1 MTTSIPKV
9 ATDANPFAG
18 LEPARLWQLFAEL
31 TTIPRPSKKE
41 EAVLAWVDAWA
52 AGRGLEIRSDA
63 IGNRLVRVPATP
75 GRESAPA
82 AALQAHV
89 DMVSEKHSWSTFD
102 PEAGRLLVRKEG
114 DWLTAP
120 ETTLGADN
128 GIGVVTMMYM
138 AESTDVPHGPLELLF
153 TVDEETGL
161 TGAAQL
167 DPSMITARTL
177 LNLDS
182 EEDGF
187 LYIGCAGGADTTLHW
202 KGRMSH
208 VPETWSGVTINV
220 TGLTGGHSGGE
231 IHLNRGNSIKVLART
246 LREIGVR
253 VPFRILSISGGNK
266 RNAIPR
272 EARAELVVPS
282 AGDATRGLDVLE
294 RVAEAVAVSLEAMR
308 RHYGDREPSMAI
320 TAQPG
325 VAPALAHDE
334 AASKQ
339 LVALL
344 SAIPN
349 GVLAMSQSIP
359 GLVETSTNLAVVV
372 TKPAALGG
380 DVSITSSSRS
390 SDRNAME
397 EAVDTLASMGSLA
410 GCRIESFDKYGGWK
424 PAPESR
430 VVQQAADVHLRLFGT
445 EARITAIH
453 AGLECG
459 LFTEKFPGID
469 MVSFG
474 PDIRGPHAPGERV
487 SISST
492 AKFVRWLGGVLTELS
507 GS

>member
-1 MTTSIPKV
+1 MTTPTSRS
-9 ATDANPFAG
+9 AADANPFAG
-18 LEPARLWQLFAEL
+18 LMPVRLWELFAEL
-31 TTIPRPSKKE
+31 TTIPRPSRKE

-52 AGRGLEIRSDA
+52 AGRGFEIRHDA
-63 IGNRLVRVPATP
+63 IGNRLVRVPGTA
-75 GRESAPA
+75 GRESAPIV
-82 AALQAHV
+82 ALQAHV
-89 DMVSEKHSWSTFD
+89 DMVSEKHSWSTWD
-102 PEAGRLLVRKEG
+102 PDAGRILIQREG

-128 GIGVVTMMYM
+128 GIGVVLMMYI

-167 DPSMITARTL
+167 DPSLITAPTL
-177 LNLDS
+177 LTLDS
-182 EEDGF
+182 EEDGI

-202 KGRMSH
+202 KGQSRF
-208 VPETWSGVTINV
+208 VPDGWRGVSISV
-220 TGLTGGHSGGE
+220 TGLVGGHSGGE
-231 IHLNRGNSIKVLART
+231 IHLDRGNSLKILART

-253 VPFRILSISGGNK
+253 TPFCISAVSGGNK

-272 EARAELVVPS
+272 EARAELALPP
-282 AGDATRGLDVLE
+282 GPDAMV
-294 RVAEAVAVSLEAMR
+294 RVGEAVAASLEAAR
-308 RHYGDREPSMAI
+308 GHYATREPSVAI
-320 TAQPG
+320 TSLPG
-325 VAPALAHDE
+325 APPASVNDE
-334 AASKQ
+334 ASTKQ

-359 GLVETSTNLAVVV
+359 GLVETSTNLAVVT
-372 TKPAALGG
+372 TKPAAQGG
-380 DVSITSSSRS
+380 EVSITSSSRS
-390 SDRNAME
+390 SDRQAME
-397 EAVDTLASMGSLA
+397 EAVDTLASIGALS

-424 PAPESR
+424 PAPESN
-430 VVQQAADVHLRLFGT
+430 VVRLAAEVHLRLFGV
-445 EARITAIH
+445 EAPITAIH

-459 LFTEKFPGID
+459 LFAEKFPKID

-507 GS
+507 GERLT

>member
-1 MTTSIPKV
+1 MTTSPPPAV
-9 ATDANPFAG
+9 ANPFAG

-31 TTIPRPSKKE
+31 STIPRPSKKE

-52 AGRGLEIRSDA
+52 AGQDLDIRSDA
-63 IGNRLVRVPATP
+63 IGNRLVRVPGTP
-75 GRESAPA
+75 GRESAPVV
-82 AALQAHV
+82 ALQAHV

-102 PEAGRLLVRKEG
+102 PDAGRILIQRDG

-128 GIGVVTMMYM
+128 GIGVVLMMYM
-138 AESTDVPHGPLELLF
+138 AESSDVPHGPLELLF

-167 DPSMITARTL
+167 DPSLITAPTL

-202 KGRMSH
+202 KGTLNF
-208 VPETWSGVTINV
+208 VPSGWHGVTISV
-220 TGLTGGHSGGE
+220 TGLCGGHSGGE
-231 IHLNRGNSIKVLART
+231 IHLDRGNSIKVLART

-253 VPFRILSISGGNK
+253 VPFRIHSISGGNK

-272 EARAELVVPS
+272 EARAEIVVPS
-282 AGDATRGLDVLE
+282 GGDTARGVDTME

-308 RHYGDREPSMAI
+308 RHYGDREPSVAI
-320 TAQPG
+320 TALSG
-325 VAPALAHDE
+325 TAPASAHDE
-334 AASKQ
+334 ATSKQ

-349 GVLAMSQSIP
+349 GVLAMSQTIP
-359 GLVETSTNLAVVV
+359 GLVETSTNLAVVT
-372 TKPAALGG
+372 TKPAAKGSE
-380 DVSITSSSRS
+380 VSITSSSRS
-390 SDRNAME
+390 SDRQAME
-397 EAVDTLASMGSLA
+397 EAVDTLASLGSLA

-424 PAPESR
+424 PALESR
-430 VVQQAADVHLRLFGT
+430 VVRQAAAVHLRLFGT

-459 LFTEKFPGID
+459 LFAEKFPGID

-487 SISST
+487 SIPST